1 MIKTCKHCG
10 KEFETNN
17 PQKIYCSDQHYR
29 PCPVCG
35 KSVPMIDNDFSRPSK
50 CCSTECQHILRTRKF
65 QTRICEECGKPFQP
79 TSGVQTICHRTHTRI
94 CEICGQEFEV
104 SRRDIY
110 DNVIACSRECKRML
124 RRQRNLDKWR
134 VYTPML
140 RKDVQDKHKHTMLE
154 RHGVKYGVPLPS
166 AIHNQGNIISK
177 ANREF
182 GKRLEDAGIEYKF
195 ELRLGKYS
203 YDIHILNTNI
213 LIEINPTYT
222 HNLIGNHWGDRLVSG
237 YHLEK
242 TLRASEWGYRVIHVF
257 DWDCFDKIV
266 NLLLPKEKVFAR
278 KCKLYKLSSSAT
290 NEFLNKYH
298 LQGTCRG
305 QILSLGLYHGSELVE
320 VMTFGKSRYDKKHDV
335 ELLRLCSHPRY
346 RVVGGASK
354 LFKFATDYYGLSNII
369 SYCDISKF
377 SGNVYEIIG
386 MKKIRTTP
394 PQEVWSDGM
403 NKITAN
409 LLRQQGFDR
418 LFSTNFGKGSSNEL
432 LMIEHG
438 WLPIEDC
445 GQAVYEYID

>member
-1 MIKTCKHCG
+1 
-10 KEFETNN
+10 
-17 PQKIYCSDQHYR
+17 
-29 PCPVCG
+29 
-35 KSVPMIDNDFSRPSK
+35 
-50 CCSTECQHILRTRKF
+50 
-65 QTRICEECGKPFQP
+65 
-79 TSGVQTICHRTHTRI
+79 
-94 CEICGQEFEV
+94 
-104 SRRDIY
+104 
-110 DNVIACSRECKRML
+110 
-124 RRQRNLDKWR
+124 
-134 VYTPML
+134 ML